1 MSGCGNAVVVASGG
15 FRSLHTFKTTI
26 LSPVGGEVIAFNGLM
41 LLALYL
47 AVVLVAG
54 TVAAGVLLR
63 RRMP

>member
-1 MSGCGNAVVVASGG
+1 MSGCGNTVVVAGGG

-47 AVVLVAG
+47 AVMVAG